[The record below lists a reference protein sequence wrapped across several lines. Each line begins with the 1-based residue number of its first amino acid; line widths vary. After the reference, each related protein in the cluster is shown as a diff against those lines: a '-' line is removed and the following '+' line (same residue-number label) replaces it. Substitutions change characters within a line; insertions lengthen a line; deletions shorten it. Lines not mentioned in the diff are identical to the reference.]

1 LILGI
6 GTDLTSIPRT
16 RRLIERWG
24 ERFLNKTFTPAEIG
38 RLAGRRRAEE
48 EFAALFAAKEAT
60 MKALGQG
67 LLGGVRFRDIE
78 ITSDPYRRPSIVLR
92 GRAHEL
98 AERAGVGRIHVSLT
112 HEGDYAAAQVV
123 MEK

>member
-1 LILGI
+1 MILGI

-24 ERFLNKTFTPAEIG
+24 ERFLNKTFTPAEIE

-78 ITSDPYRRPSIVLR
+78 IKSDPYRRPSIVLR
-92 GRAHEL
+92 GRAREL
-98 AERAGVGRIHVSLT
+98 AERAGVSRIHVSLT

>member
-1 LILGI
+1 MIVGI
-6 GTDLTSIPRT
+6 GLDLTSIGRT

-24 ERFLNKTFTPAEIG
+24 ERFLKKTFTPAEIE
-38 RLAGRRRAEE
+38 RLSGRRRAEE
-48 EFAALFAAKEAT
+48 EFAALFAAKEAV

-78 ITSDPYRRPSIVLR
+78 VKSDARRRPRIELY
-92 GRAHEL
+92 GRAREL
-98 AERAGVGRIHVSLT
+98 AERAGVTRIHVSLT
-112 HEGDYAAAQVV
+112 HEGEYAGAQVV

>member
-1 LILGI
+1 MILGI

-24 ERFLNKTFTPAEIG
+24 DRFLRKTFTPAEIERLRG
-38 RLAGRRRAEE
+38 RKRAEE

-78 ITSDPYRRPSIVLR
+78 VQSDPYRRPAIVLLGKAR
-92 GRAHEL
+92 EL
-98 AERAGVGRIHVSLT
+98 AERTGVARIHVSLT

-123 MEK
+123 MEN

>member
-1 LILGI
+1 MIVGI
-6 GTDLTSIPRT
+6 GVDLTSIGRT

-24 ERFLNKTFTPAEIG
+24 ERFLQKTFTPDEIA

-48 EFAALFAAKEAT
+48 EFAALFAAKEAA

-78 ITSDPYRRPSIVLR
+78 VKSDASRRPRIELY
-92 GRAHEL
+92 GRAREL
-98 AERAGVGRIHVSLT
+98 AERAGVTRIHVSLT
-112 HEGDYAAAQVV
+112 HEGEYAGAQVI